1 MGFFVLLSSVVLDFS
16 NRCFFVVVSFEELI
30 QRIRIGKYAIDSQ
43 VYVILNSI
51 IFNIVVVEA
60 KSESELN
67 RNNI

>member
-1 MGFFVLLSSVVLDFS
+1 M
-16 NRCFFVVVSFEELI
+16 FFVVVSFEELI